1 MKLNNQGFT
10 LIELMIVIAI
20 IGILAAIALPLY
32 QDYVIKT
39 QTTRVFYELNTTRT
53 AVEMILGDGGIPTAD
68 PTQDGVFAGSKKQYY
83 IGLDRNNTDGLIYD
97 INVTNNMV
105 NNAVEVKAK
114 FNQHSAPAIQDV
126 QIIFDRNGHGVWQCS
141 LDTSAAAHWKEKYR
155 PDNCL

>member
-1 MKLNNQGFT
+1 MKLKTQGFT

-39 QTTRVFYELNTTRT
+39 QTTRVYYELNTTHT
-53 AVEMILGDGGIPTAD
+53 AIEMILSDGGLPTAD
-68 PTQDGVFAGSKKQYY
+68 PTQDGVLAGTKKQHY

-97 INVTNNMV
+97 IGVTNDQV
-105 NNAVEVKAK
+105 NNTVLVQAK

-126 QIIFDRNGHGVWQCS
+126 LIVLNRDGQGNWKCS
-141 LDTSAAAHWKEKYR
+141 LNTSAASHWKEKFR
-155 PDNCL
+155 PENCS

>member
-39 QTTRVFYELNTTRT
+39 QTARVSYELNTTRT
-53 AVEMILGDGGIPTAD
+53 AVEMILGDGGLPTAD
-68 PTQDGVFAGSKKQYY
+68 PTLDGIYLGSKKQQY

-97 INVTNNMV
+97 INVINNTV
-105 NNAVEVKAK
+105 QIQAK
-114 FNQHSAPAIQDV
+114 FNQQSAPAIQDV
-126 QIIFDRNGHGVWQCS
+126 QIIFNRDGQGTWKCT
-141 LDTSAAAHWKEKYR
+141 LDTSAASYWKEKYR

>member
-1 MKLNNQGFT
+1 MKLKIQGFT

-32 QDYVIKT
+32 QDYVVKT
-39 QTTRVFYELNTTRT
+39 QTTRVSYELNTTRT

-68 PTQDGVFAGSKKQYY
+68 PLQDGVLLGSKKQHY
-83 IGLDRNNTDGLIYD
+83 IGLDKNNTGGLIYD
-97 INVTNNMV
+97 ISVANDTV
-105 NNAVEVKAK
+105 NNTVQLQAK

-126 QIIFDRNGHGVWQCS
+126 QIIFNRDGQGNWKCS
-141 LDTSAAAHWKEKYR
+141 LDTTAAAYWKEKYR

>member
-1 MKLNNQGFT
+1 MKLKIQGFT

-32 QDYVIKT
+32 QDYVVKT
-39 QTTRVFYELNTTRT
+39 QTTRVSYELNTTRT

-68 PTQDGVFAGSKKQYY
+68 PLQDGVLLGSKKQHY
-83 IGLDRNNTDGLIYD
+83 IGLDKNNTGGLIYD
-97 INVTNNMV
+97 ISVANDTVQLQ
-105 NNAVEVKAK
+105 AK

-126 QIIFDRNGHGVWQCS
+126 QIIFNRDGQGNWRCS
-141 LDTSAAAHWKEKYR
+141 IDSTAAAYWKEKYR